1 MLSTAGVLIRYI
13 VILIFLA
20 ALLEMLLP
28 QGVFRQYLRVFI
40 GILLI
45 FTLLNPIQKIMR
57 IAPYWEMPVIE
68 GMENNQDLNAILE
81 RGERLYRDNMVQ
93 VPQEYRQRIYQLLEA
108 ELARQFSQ
116 QLVQLEIGME
126 ENPHNRDFGILT
138 DIAVVTRDLQPAEIS
153 ATEEKVEKVK
163 ISVDVMGK
171 KGSLFAAEE
180 TEEPPGGAGGGPQDR
195 PAPGDLR
202 HTRAEEIRRYLSAYC
217 NLPVDKVYVTI
228 LP

>member
-1 MLSTAGVLIRYI
+1 MSG
-13 VILIFLA
+13 
-20 ALLEMLLP
+20 
-28 QGVFRQYLRVFI
+28 
-40 GILLI
+40 
-45 FTLLNPIQKIMR
+45 
-57 IAPYWEMPVIE
+57 
-68 GMENNQDLNAILE
+68 E
-81 RGERLYRDNMVQ
+81 RGYTGIIWCRALQGSAKDISAAGSRACPPIFPAAGSV
-93 VPQEYRQRIYQLLEA
+93 
-108 ELARQFSQ
+108 
-116 QLVQLEIGME
+116 EIME